1 MVKFYRTAG
10 VALMALFLALPALAL
25 TQTTVDSRRLDVPV
39 IESAAPTHDAP
50 VSHGNALVWLM
61 TAGLAMAGVA
71 GTVSYAYKT
80 PGSGTVPATA
90 AQASQQSLQVV
101 EITFADGD
109 TTSTFTHNMGLGT
122 TGASP
127 NTGQDLPKITIT
139 PKTTGTA
146 FPVYAVSWPDG
157 NTVTIAKGS
166 TAVGSGGVIV
176 VYVERPHS
184 IVGPK

>member
-1 MVKFYRTAG
+1 MVKNRIAG

-25 TQTTVDSRRLDVPV
+25 NQPAVDSRRLEP
-39 IESAAPTHDAP
+39 ILESAAPTHNAP

-61 TAGLAMAGVA
+61 TAGLAVA